1 VRRYGAARTARIAC
15 EKTNGGMR
23 PRANV
28 KRSVAG
34 ALRLFLMPEAYE
46 VKWQPRQFVRRV
58 RELTGI
64 SSFRNLG
71 MTMAEAETR

>member
-1 VRRYGAARTARIAC
+1 
-15 EKTNGGMR
+15 
-23 PRANV
+23 
-28 KRSVAG
+28 
-34 ALRLFLMPEAYE
+34 MPEAYE